1 MILVLLGTQNNSF
14 YRLLEEVQK
23 CIDEDIIKD
32 KVIVQ
37 AGSTKFES
45 KDMEV
50 FNLIEQDKFNILME
64 QADTIITHGGV
75 GSIVT
80 AVKLGKKVIAVPRL
94 KQYGEHVNDHQI
106 QIVETFSNQGF
117 IKGIKDVSELKETL
131 REIDTFI
138 PNKLESNTAVS
149 YTHLTLP
156 TKLEV

>member
-138 PNKLESNTAVS
+138 PKKVIQSIL
-149 YTHLTLP
+149 
-156 TKLEV
+156 

>member
-138 PNKLESNTAVS
+138 PNKLENNTEHIINIIEDFIQNV
-149 YTHLTLP
+149 
-156 TKLEV
+156 

>member
-138 PNKLESNTAVS
+138 PNKLESNTERIINIIEDFIQNV
-149 YTHLTLP
+149 
-156 TKLEV
+156 

>member
-138 PNKLESNTAVS
+138 PNKLECNTEHIINIIEDFIQNV
-149 YTHLTLP
+149 
-156 TKLEV
+156 

>member
-75 GSIVT
+75 GSIVA

-138 PNKLESNTAVS
+138 PNKLESNT
-149 YTHLTLP
+149 
-156 TKLEV
+156 